1 MLNKKALAAFAAG
14 ATLLSGFA
22 FATPANAL
30 MLDLVKTLE
39 TENFT
44 APADNDELDHVL
56 FGGGASS
63 SAGSY
68 DATPAAPVA
77 DDETP
82 AAPVADDATP
92 AADDFNFDDF
102 NLDDFNFDD
111 LDLSGVEDA
120 PAAPVADD
128 ATPAAADDFNF
139 DNFDFSDVEDAPAAD
154 NAAPAPAVKH
164 TAPVGAAKRHG
175 NPAVPMRH

>member
-44 APADNDELDHVL
+44 APAPSKLDSMIV
-56 FGGGASS
+56 GGSDGY

-128 ATPAAADDFNF
+128 ATPAADDFNF

>member
-22 FATPANAL
+22 FAAPANADGS
-30 MLDLVKTLE
+30 MNLVNVLKTE
-39 TENFT
+39 TFT
-44 APADNDELDHVL
+44 APAPSKLDSMIV
-56 FGGGASS
+56 GGGAGY

-68 DATPAAPVA
+68 DEAPAAPAADDATPVIPIA

-82 AAPVADDATP
+82 AAD
-92 AADDFNFDDF
+92 DDFNFDDF

-111 LDLSGVEDA
+111 LDLSDVEDA

-139 DNFDFSDVEDAPAAD
+139 DNFDFSDVDDAPAAD

-164 TAPVGAAKRHG
+164 TPLLGVMRRAAVAAY
-175 NPAVPMRH
+175 PAA

>member
-22 FATPANAL
+22 FAAPANAL
-30 MLDLVKTLE
+30 MIDLVQELKKTDG
-39 TENFT
+39 FT

-68 DATPAAPVA
+68 DETPAAPVA

-82 AAPVADDATP
+82 AAPADDAATP
-92 AADDFNFDDF
+92 GADDFNFDDF

-111 LDLSGVEDA
+111 FDLSGVEDA

-128 ATPAAADDFNF
+128 ATPAADDFNF
-139 DNFDFSDVEDAPAAD
+139 DNFDFSDVDDAPVAD

-164 TAPVGAAKRHG
+164 TPLLGVMRRAAVAAY
-175 NPAVPMRH
+175 PAA

>member
-1 MLNKKALAAFAAG
+1 M
-14 ATLLSGFA
+14 
-22 FATPANAL
+22 
-30 MLDLVKTLE
+30 
-39 TENFT
+39 
-44 APADNDELDHVL
+44 
-56 FGGGASS
+56 
-63 SAGSY
+63 
-68 DATPAAPVA
+68 
-77 DDETP
+77 
-82 AAPVADDATP
+82 
-92 AADDFNFDDF
+92 
-102 NLDDFNFDD
+102 
-111 LDLSGVEDA
+111 SGVEDA